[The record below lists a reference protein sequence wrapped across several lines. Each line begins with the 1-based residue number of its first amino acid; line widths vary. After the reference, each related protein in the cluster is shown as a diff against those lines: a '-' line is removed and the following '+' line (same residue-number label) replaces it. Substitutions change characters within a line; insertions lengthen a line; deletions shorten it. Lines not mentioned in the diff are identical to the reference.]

1 MTNFQPISAVEEN
14 TSAVIGGNRM
24 NDEISVVFFFAVIK
38 ILTCFRGRIVNLGIS
53 EAQLAVV
60 RLNL

>member
-1 MTNFQPISAVEEN
+1 
-14 TSAVIGGNRM
+14 
-24 NDEISVVFFFAVIK
+24 VIK

-60 RLNL
+60 RLNLWPFRPELIRWFL